1 MEGAVEKKFEG
12 GDTQVVVLESLPEQ
26 WTALVGRDTAVHIF
40 LPLFGGDVAAAHNVT
55 VRLLEPGAS
64 ARVTGIFLGA
74 GSENL
79 KLSVDT
85 IHEAPHTTGWTNVRA
100 ALSDHSQLDFSGM
113 IKIHEGAQDSN
124 DFLEQRSL
132 LLSPDAKAV
141 AIPALEIEANEVKAS
156 HAVAAGPIDPE
167 HLFYLQTRGLSEVQ
181 ARQLLIRGFVETLL
195 RSFPAEA
202 QTTML
207 EKLDTLT
214 A

>member
-1 MEGAVEKKFEG
+1 MEGAVEKTFKG
-12 GDTQVVVLESLPEQ
+12 GDTQVVVLDSLPEQ
-26 WTALVGRDTAVHIF
+26 WTAQVGADTNVHIF
-40 LPLFGGDVAAAHNVT
+40 LPLFGGDDVAHQVT
-55 VRLLEPGAS
+55 IRLIEPGAS
-64 ARVTGIFLGA
+64 ARITGIYLGT
-74 GSENL
+74 GQTGLN
-79 KLSVDT
+79 LSVDT

-100 ALSDHSQLDFSGM
+100 ALADHSQLNFSGM
-113 IKIHEGAQDSN
+113 IKILEHAQGSN

-167 HLFYLQTRGLSEVQ
+167 QLFYLQTRGLSPVQ
-181 ARQLLIRGFVETLL
+181 GRQLLIRGFVETLL
-195 RSFPAEA
+195 RSFPEAA

-207 EKLDTLT
+207 AKLDTLT

>member
-1 MEGAVEKKFEG
+1 MTTVMEKDFRGTE
-12 GDTQVVVLESLPEQ
+12 TQIVVLDSLPEQ
-26 WTALVGRDTAVHIF
+26 WIARVGRDTNVHIF
-40 LPLFGGDVAAAHNVT
+40 LPIFGGDDMAHQVT
-55 VRLLEPGAS
+55 IRLMEPGAS
-64 ARVTGIFLGA
+64 ARVTGIFLGT
-74 GSENL
+74 GQEKL

-100 ALSDHSQLDFSGM
+100 ALAESSQLDFSGM
-113 IKIHEGAQDSN
+113 IKIHEGAQGSN

-167 HLFYLQTRGLSEVQ
+167 HLFYLQTRGLPTLQ

-195 RSFPAEA
+195 RSFPAQA

-207 EKLDTLT
+207 AKLDTLT

>member
-1 MEGAVEKKFEG
+1 MASVVEKKFTG
-12 GDTQVVVLESLPEQ
+12 GDTQVVVLDSVPEQ
-26 WTALVGRDTAVHIF
+26 WTALVGRDTNIHIF
-40 LPLFGGDVAAAHNVT
+40 LPLFGGGDVAHQVT
-55 VRLLEPGAS
+55 IRLVEPGAS
-64 ARVTGIFLGA
+64 ARITGIFLGTGQEA
-74 GSENL
+74 L

-100 ALSDHSQLDFSGM
+100 ALADHSQLNFSGM
-113 IKIHEGAQDSN
+113 IKIHEGAQGSN

-167 HLFYLQTRGLSEVQ
+167 HLFYLQTRGLSPLQ

-195 RSFPAEA
+195 RSFPTEA

-207 EKLDTLT
+207 AKLDTLT